1 MGQVTFKEVQKLA
14 EGAIVFQKYI
24 SDVCKTTN
32 ATTALSQLFVSD
44 HYNGNCI
51 NTKGYDVLTHDGKK
65 IQVKGKWC
73 KNNKPTGPSG
83 GWVMGEEHDADLWV
97 FVGFDSN
104 YELIYALEMTPDQV
118 VSERTCLDKRTPNKA
133 TLNISKKLIKKYKNL
148 IK

>member
-1 MGQVTFKEVQKLA
+1 MAQVTFKDVQKLA

-24 SDVCKTTN
+24 SAVCKTTN
-32 ATTALSQLFVSD
+32 ATTALSQLFVAD
-44 HYNGNCI
+44 YYNGNCI
-51 NTKGYDVLTHDGKK
+51 NIKGYDVLTHDGKK

-73 KNNKPTGPSG
+73 RNDKPTGPSG
-83 GWVMGEEHDADLWV
+83 GWLMGEENEADLWV
-97 FVGFDSN
+97 FVGFNSN

-118 VSERTCLDKRTPNKA
+118 ISERTCLDKRTPNKA

>member
-24 SDVCKTTN
+24 SETCKTTN
-32 ATTALSQLFVSD
+32 ATTALSQLYVAEK
-44 HYNGNCI
+44 YNGNCI
-51 NTKGYDVLTHDGKK
+51 NTKGYDVLTDDGRK

-73 KNNKPTGPSG
+73 KNDKPAGPSG
-83 GWVMGEEHDADLWV
+83 GWIKGEEHDADLWV
-97 FVGFDSN
+97 FIGFNSN
-104 YELIYALEMTPDQV
+104 YELIYALEMTPNQV
-118 VSERTCLDKRTPNKA
+118 IAERSCLDKRTPNKA